1 MDMTRKPEINIAI
14 PTFNRSDLLCFSLD
28 SALSQDYPDFRI
40 TVLDNASNDDTEAV
54 VKSFADSRIT
64 YVRHETNI
72 GLFRNFN
79 HAIEINT
86 SPYLL
91 ILQDDDVIHPAFVR
105 KSLEA
110 LERYPRAG
118 FSFTDSSFIDES
130 GKVVGAQRQTEHFT
144 AGLISGTDYLRRIV
158 AGENLVIHVS
168 GVVMRA
174 AALEAAGPFDTLH
187 SRTSIDFNLYF
198 RLAAHFDMA
207 FVADDLV
214 QIRRHDGADHLRS
227 EADTRPLAML
237 AERTDAAG
245 YLLQSGLAQDKNF
258 RQWLAERLLHLS
270 MRRSEMTSQLVP
282 DLNLSPTEKQQITA
296 KEIAGLVPDGDS
308 FIMLDENDFGPE
320 MVPDRESLPFL
331 EHDGQYW
338 GSPADDE
345 TAIRELERM
354 RQDGAGFVIILWP
367 AFWWFDYYHGLRD
380 HLYAGYRCVLSNS
393 RLIAFDLCEPSKTDP
408 VS

>member
-1 MDMTRKPEINIAI
+1 MTRESKINITI
-14 PTFNRSDLLCFSLD
+14 PTFNRSDLLRFSLD
-28 SALSQDYPDFRI
+28 SALSQDCPDFRV
-40 TVLDNASNDDTEAV
+40 TVLDNASTDDTETV

-64 YVRHETNI
+64 YVKHEANI

-79 HAIEINT
+79 RAIEINT
-86 SPYLL
+86 SPCLL
-91 ILQDDDVIHPAFVR
+91 ILQDDDVIHPEFIR

-110 LERYPRAG
+110 LERYPQAG
-118 FSFTDSSFIDES
+118 FSFTDSSLIDES
-130 GKVVGAQRQTEHFT
+130 GNVVGAQGQTENFPV
-144 AGLISGTDYLRRIV
+144 GLISGTDYLRRIV

-198 RLAAHFDMA
+198 RLAAQFDMA

-214 QIRRHDGADHLRS
+214 QIRRHEGADHVRS

-245 YLLQSGLAQDKNF
+245 YLLQSSLAQDAHF

-270 MRRSEMTSQLVP
+270 MRRSEMTSQLVS
-282 DLNLSPTEKQQITA
+282 DLNLSPTEKQQIA
-296 KEIAGLVPDGDS
+296 VEEIARLVPRGSS
-308 FIMLDENDFGPE
+308 FIAFDDNEFGPDI
-320 MVPDRESLPFL
+320 VPDRKSLPFL
-331 EHDGQYW
+331 EHEGQYW
-338 GSPADDE
+338 GPPADDE

-354 RQDGAGFVIILWP
+354 RQDGAGFVVILWP

-380 HLYAGYRCVLSNS
+380 HLYAGFRCVLSNS
-393 RLIAFDLCEPSKTDP
+393 RLIAFNLREPSDKDS